1 METHADQSSFWFM
14 LSCSDPLQ
22 LISQQQIA
30 RVQKLAKPE
39 LEREMSEDGLEDFEP
54 VLLHADRSIHR
65 TSLLSQEQ
73 RAQKV
78 AGSQS
83 RDFCLL
89 APSFPLCC
97 LTKARWITILSIG
110 VQGRHAWRPL
120 MNGLAA
126 SSFEAKHVEPNC
138 FFLLTSHRLP
148 CWQRTEGCSQCS
160 CHT

>member
-39 LEREMSEDGLEDFEP
+39 LEREMSEDGFGASERILSQCCSMLTGP
-54 VLLHADRSIHR
+54 SAG
-65 TSLLSQEQ
+65 LLSSVRSRECRKWQEA
-73 RAQKV
+73 RVKTSAYRLHPFLSAVWQK
-78 AGSQS
+78 
-83 RDFCLL
+83 
-89 APSFPLCC
+89 
-97 LTKARWITILSIG
+97 SIG
-110 VQGRHAWRPL
+110 VQGRHAWRL
-120 MNGLAA
+120 LVNGLAA
-126 SSFEAKHVEPNC
+126 SSFEAKHAEPNC